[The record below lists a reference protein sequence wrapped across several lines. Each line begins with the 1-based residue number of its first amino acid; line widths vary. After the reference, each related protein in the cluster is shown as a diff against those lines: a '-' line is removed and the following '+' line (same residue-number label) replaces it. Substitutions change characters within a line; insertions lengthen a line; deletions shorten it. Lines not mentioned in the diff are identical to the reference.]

1 MSGRLELIHEEGRHV
16 EVRVAGGPLLWRYV
30 YLPDTPPDEAP
41 RPYAHPVCTLA
52 GDVVTNFRPNDHPW
66 HHGLSLTLTDVNGV
80 NFWGGP
86 SHRTADGYQWRGDQG
101 RQVHGSW
108 LELTPER
115 MRERVEWHARDGGR
129 PLLSEVRVLE
139 TRLLDGGWMLRWQ
152 SELRNVSGE
161 RLLLQNY
168 HSGGGLVGS
177 HYTGLQFR
185 GARELLDD
193 HGDKTIGLT
202 GPDGRS
208 GEAAVH
214 GAPGTWMEWACQHD
228 TTLRRTRIRFE
239 SLAGPVHWF
248 VRAKNPLAAFAF
260 HRAEPHPLEVGATL
274 RLDHALTLSPA

>member
-1 MSGRLELIHEEGRHV
+1 MSSRLGLVHEEGRHV
-16 EVRVAGGPLLWRYV
+16 EVRAAGGQLLWRYNYV
-30 YLPDTPPDEAP
+30 SDTPANEAP

-66 HHGLSLTLTDVNGV
+66 HHGLSFTLTDVNGV

-86 SHRTADGYQWRGDQG
+86 THRAADGYVWREDHG

-115 MRERVEWHARDGGR
+115 MKERVEWHAREGGR

-139 TRLLDGGWMLRWQ
+139 TRLLDAGWMLRWQ

-161 RLLLQNY
+161 RLQLQNY
-168 HSGGGLVGS
+168 HSAGGLVGS

-185 GARELLDD
+185 GARDLLDD
-193 HGDKTIGLT
+193 HGDTSIGVRAA
-202 GPDGRS
+202 DGRA
-208 GEAAVH
+208 GEATVH
-214 GAPGTWMEWACQHD
+214 GAEAPWMEWACQHD

-239 SLAGPVHWF
+239 GGGAAPCWF

-260 HRAEPHPLEVGATL
+260 HREHPVVLPPGAVL
-274 RLDHALTLSPA
+274 RLDHLLTFTTP